1 MENKRKVG
9 SEREQIAAKYLSD
22 NGLHIIEMNFRCR
35 IGEID
40 LVARDQN
47 DLVFVE
53 VKYRKSTATGYPEEA
68 VDYRKMHKICRVSD
82 YYRVKYHIPSNTNIR
97 YDVVAILQ
105 DQITWHK
112 NAFPYC

>member
-1 MENKRKVG
+1 MNVKILNR
-9 SEREQIAAKYLSD
+9 
-22 NGLHIIEMNFRCR
+22 NFRCK

-40 LVARDQN
+40 IIFRDKEY
-47 DLVFVE
+47 LVFGE
-53 VKYRKSTATGYPEEA
+53 VKYRNENHYGSPEEA
-68 VDYRKMHKICRVSD
+68 VNVAKQKKICRVSD